1 MTLLKLFYISAG
13 TLSLCLGLLGI
24 VVPGLPTTPFL
35 LLTAALYLR
44 SSGRLYNWL
53 ISNRYTGPY
62 ILNYRKNKGL
72 TIKGKAYAIILQW
85 VMIVI
90 SVFWGIDNLTVK
102 FIVLGAG
109 IIGTSII
116 IFAVPTAVKDHSER
130 KQA

>member
-1 MTLLKLFYISAG
+1 MTLLKLLYISVG

-44 SSGRLYNWL
+44 SSGKLYNWL

-72 TIKGKAYAIILQW
+72 TVKGKIYAIVLQW
-85 VMIVI
+85 VMISI
-90 SVFWGIDNLTVK
+90 SLYWGIENQMIK
-102 FIVLGAG
+102 YIVAAAGLLGSA
-109 IIGTSII
+109 IILLVI
-116 IFAVPTAVKDHSER
+116 PTAR
-130 KQA
+130 KSPRSLPD